1 VQGTLDKKV
10 RWKKTAAKRII
21 PTYAVNVSTPQLVS
35 FTKEAE
41 RMKKQLAPNKSEE
54 RGTSFHIIRSS
65 AQNTI
70 GLHQE
75 RIQVERQQYTFV
87 YGLCLTRAE
96 QK

>member
-1 VQGTLDKKV
+1 M
-10 RWKKTAAKRII
+10 
-21 PTYAVNVSTPQLVS
+21 S

-70 GLHQE
+70 ALHQE
-75 RIQVERQQYTFV
+75 RIQVERQQYTFI